1 MLIDP
6 KECNYILGNPP
17 FVGPRF
23 MTSEQKD
30 DLLYLF
36 SGVKGNGDLD
46 FVSCW
51 FLKASNFID
60 KSNTRVAFVSTN
72 SITQG
77 EQVGILW
84 NELINNKKIDIF
96 LHIELLNGL

>member
-1 MLIDP
+1 ML
-6 KECNYILGNPP
+6 
-17 FVGPRF
+17 V
-23 MTSEQKD
+23 
-30 DLLYLF
+30 
-36 SGVKGNGDLD
+36 
-46 FVSCW
+46 
-51 FLKASNFID
+51 LKASSFID

-96 LHIELLNGL
+96 FAHRTFKWTIDEKEFPACILQMFW